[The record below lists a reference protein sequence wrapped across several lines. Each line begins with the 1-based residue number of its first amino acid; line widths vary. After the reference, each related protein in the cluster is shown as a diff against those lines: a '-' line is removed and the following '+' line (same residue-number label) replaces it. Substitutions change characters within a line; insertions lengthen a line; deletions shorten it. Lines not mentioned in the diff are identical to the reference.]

1 MNTTAL
7 FVGSFDPFHQGHQ
20 DIVARALTLFPR
32 IVIGIGINPDKHY
45 SLSTEERLRAIKR
58 HYADEP
64 RVQVVAYDD
73 KTVDLARRVGATCI
87 VKGVRNAEDYA
98 YEARQAVSNRQ
109 ATGIETLLL
118 PADPALADISST
130 KIKQSR

>member
-32 IVIGIGINPDKHY
+32 IVIGIGINPDKDY
-45 SLSTEERLRAIKR
+45 RQSTEERLRAIER

-64 RVQVVAYDD
+64 RVKVVAYDD
-73 KTVDLARRVGATCI
+73 MTVDLARRVGATCI

-98 YEARQAVSNRQ
+98 YEVRQAVSNRQ